1 MIWLFD
7 ILERLGLN
15 ISRAV
20 RSDDHCFEWAITSLI
35 LVLLVGCYIEMR
47 AAEELYERH
56 WYIGKTIDYRGLE
69 THPLSQHTGL
79 AGSSV
84 SGLLCAKLI
93 IYSYLD

>member
-1 MIWLFD
+1 
-7 ILERLGLN
+7 
-15 ISRAV
+15 
-20 RSDDHCFEWAITSLI
+20 
-35 LVLLVGCYIEMR
+35 MR

-56 WYIGKTIDYRGLE
+56 WYISKTIDYRGLE